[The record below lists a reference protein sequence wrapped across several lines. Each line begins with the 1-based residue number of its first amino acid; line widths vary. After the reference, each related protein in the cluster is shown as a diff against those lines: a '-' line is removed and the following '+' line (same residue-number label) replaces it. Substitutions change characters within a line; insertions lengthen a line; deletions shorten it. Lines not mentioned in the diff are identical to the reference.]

1 MLIKVEVF
9 INYLFTNLLEGKMK
23 FHFISAVLN
32 FLENPKTDSFLL
44 IARFSK
50 DSYSLIESEL
60 ETIKPLLLENMNSH
74 AGHRNAI
81 LTLISETLSDYKYT
95 FQDKNNNIV
104 QSSLIFSLFTALS
117 KSCISGIIDFICEKE
132 LINILSRPQI
142 YSSSFIFSTLVHQ
155 LLAKGYDEIALKA
168 TIHFDNKALLFAKD
182 FEGLTPIEIAIQNN
196 CILSQEYI
204 SKAKQIIELI
214 GMEIN

>member
-9 INYLFTNLLEGKMK
+9 INYLFTSLLEGKMK

-50 DSYSLIESEL
+50 DSYALVESEL
-60 ETIKPLLLENMNSH
+60 EVLKPILLENMHSH
-74 AGHRNAI
+74 SGYKNAI

-95 FQDKNNNIV
+95 FQDKNNNLV
-104 QSSLIFSLFTALS
+104 QSSLIFSLLKTLPKA
-117 KSCISGIIDFICEKE
+117 CISSMIDFICEKE
-132 LINILSRPQI
+132 LINIFSRPQI

-155 LLAKGYDEIALKA
+155 LLEKGYDEIALKA
-168 TIHFDNKALLFAKD
+168 TIHFDNKALLFAQD
-182 FEGLTPIEIAIQNN
+182 CTGLTPIEIAMQNN
-196 CILSQEYI
+196 CTLSHEYI

-214 GMEIN
+214 GMDLN

>member
-9 INYLFTNLLEGKMK
+9 INYLFTSLLEGKMK

-50 DSYSLIESEL
+50 DSYALVESEL
-60 ETIKPLLLENMNSH
+60 EVLKPILLENMHSH
-74 AGHRNAI
+74 SGYKNAI

-104 QSSLIFSLFTALS
+104 QSSLIFSLLKTLPKA
-117 KSCISGIIDFICEKE
+117 CISSMIDFICEKE
-132 LINILSRPQI
+132 LINIFSRPQI

-155 LLAKGYDEIALKA
+155 LLEKSYDEIALKA
-168 TIHFDNKALLFAKD
+168 TIHFDNKALLFAQD
-182 FEGLTPIEIAIQNN
+182 CTGLTPIEIAMQNN

-214 GMEIN
+214 GMDLN

>member
-9 INYLFTNLLEGKMK
+9 INYLFTSLLEGKMK

-50 DSYSLIESEL
+50 DSYALVESEL
-60 ETIKPLLLENMNSH
+60 EVLKPILLENMHSH
-74 AGHRNAI
+74 SGYKNAI

-95 FQDKNNNIV
+95 FQDQNNNIV
-104 QSSLIFSLFTALS
+104 QSSLIFSLLKTLPKA
-117 KSCISGIIDFICEKE
+117 CISSMIDFICEKE
-132 LINILSRPQI
+132 LINIFSRPQI

-155 LLAKGYDEIALKA
+155 LLEKSYDEIALKA
-168 TIHFDNKALLFAKD
+168 TIHFDNKALLFAQD
-182 FEGLTPIEIAIQNN
+182 CTGLTPIEIAMQNN

-214 GMEIN
+214 GMDLN